1 MTMRKKLKSFW
12 GCIPVAFLLLCIIVI
27 AIIETVMGYTLRVV
41 PRSILIFAGISSFGV
56 LLLWANLKYHTFVK
70 KSDKLLYRII
80 AQAIVIFSI
89 VVFGIAFLV
98 SSFIVACTYN
108 TEHIVVRND
117 IKMVATVRSFLEE
130 QVDYHQYV
138 NPFFYGKFLG
148 HENYG
153 NGSGDP
159 FTDKP
164 KRTPKSWIFYDL
176 DGNVIESGTKSEAD
190 EQNTDL
196 EQKETETILEQK
208 AEIKKLDINVLNN
221 REDELVFNIS
231 IDDYIDS
238 YNGYYWS
245 DNKARYLLPSD
256 EWRTQIYDTSIHSNH
271 ETIYYYFTEDEEL
284 WTLPTISVYVPID
297 KDYVQEITINFDWH
311 SYTENMYE
319 LYEQM
324 CFYSLKAV
332 FSELTDE
339 QIINLY
345 SEANSLG
352 YENVFS
358 SEEWYSKDSV
368 PYVLFYKD
376 NVGVYPYFAIGS
388 WQRLCI
394 IPVTEYTI
402 NEFKKKGVK
411 IYEVE

>member
-1 MTMRKKLKSFW
+1 MRKKLKSFW
-12 GCIPVAFLLLCIIVI
+12 GCIPVAFLLICIIFI
-27 AIIETVMGYTLRVV
+27 TIIEAVMGYTLRAI
-41 PRSILIFAGISSFGV
+41 PRNVLIFIGVCGFGL
-56 LLLWANLKYHTFVK
+56 LLLWANLKYDTFFK
-70 KSDKLLYRII
+70 KSNILLYRII
-80 AQAIVIFSI
+80 AQAIVISSL
-89 VVFGIAFLV
+89 VVFGIVFFV

-108 TEHIVVRND
+108 PEHIVIRND
-117 IKMVATVRSFLEE
+117 IKMVATIRSFLEE
-130 QVDYHQYV
+130 QVDYYQYV

-159 FTDKP
+159 LAEEPKP
-164 KRTPKSWIFYDL
+164 TPKSWKFYDL

-196 EQKETETILEQK
+196 EQKERETILAQK
-208 AEIKKLDINVLNN
+208 AEIKKLNINILNN

-238 YNGYYWS
+238 YNGYYWN

-256 EWRTQIYDTSIHSNH
+256 EWCTQIYDTSIHSNH
-271 ETIYYYFTEDEEL
+271 ETIYYYFTEDKDI
-284 WTLPTISVYVPID
+284 WSLPTISVYAPTN
-297 KDYVQEITINFDWH
+297 KDYVQEITVNFDWH

-352 YENVFS
+352 YENVYS

-368 PYVLFYKD
+368 PYALFYKD

-388 WQRLCI
+388 WQHLCI
-394 IPVTEYTI
+394 IPVTEETI
-402 NEFKKKGVK
+402 NEFEQKGVK
-411 IYEVE
+411 IYEIE